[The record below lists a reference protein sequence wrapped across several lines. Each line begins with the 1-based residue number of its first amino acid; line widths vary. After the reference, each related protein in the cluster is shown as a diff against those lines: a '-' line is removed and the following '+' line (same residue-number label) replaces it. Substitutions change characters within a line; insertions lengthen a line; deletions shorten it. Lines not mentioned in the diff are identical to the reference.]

1 MSWKQLLAEESEKD
15 YFKKIVSF
23 VQEDAKSHTILPH
36 YKDMFTAFKL
46 TPLSKVKLV
55 ILGQD
60 PYFNPG
66 QAHGL
71 AFSVLEDCPIPAS
84 LRNIFK
90 EINSDLDL
98 DHSFPHGNLT
108 SWASQGVLL
117 INTVLTVR
125 QGFANSHKDIGWES
139 FTNRVIS
146 QINSEN
152 RPIVYLL
159 WGKSA
164 KDKIKLISN
173 KKHLILS
180 AAHPSPLSASNG
192 FFGCKHFSQANKF
205 LSDNKLDPIDWKI

>member
-1 MSWKQLLAEESEKD
+1 MSWKQLLSEEFEKE

-23 VQEDAKSHTILPH
+23 IQTDSKSHTILPQH
-36 YKDMFTAFKL
+36 NDLFTAFKL
-46 TPLSKVKLV
+46 TPLSKVKVV

-90 EINSDLDL
+90 EINSDLSL
-98 DHSFPHGNLT
+98 NHSFPHGNLT
-108 SWASQGVLL
+108 SWARQGVLL

-146 QINSEN
+146 QINSED
-152 RPIVYLL
+152 RPIAYLL

-173 KKHLILS
+173 KKHLVLS
-180 AAHPSPLSASNG
+180 AAHPSPLSANNG
-192 FFGCKHFSQANKF
+192 FFGCKHFSQVNKF
-205 LSDNKLDPIDWKI
+205 LTDNKLEPIEWKF